1 MAARQAAKRVGHGNM
16 KVIDN
21 VEEWANLVEVASAA
35 AGLQPV
41 TAEVLLELC
50 NLEKRVFSNDNAA
63 AWLTKLR
70 QSSFADPLVQGMFLP
85 PRYPMINANAMV
97 RYLTKLT
104 NRWKVLPVRVW
115 ALWMSGCM
123 HACMPPLLLA
133 GLILPAGRRAD
144 ILLHAPADRRHRTIT
159 DNRSALHASHCRGWR
174 HISAGAGNLAE
185 TCAEWSARCRLV

>member
-1 MAARQAAKRVGHGNM
+1 MYRPALETCTRTLKKPAHWHASSNELRRLTVTPSAPIAIAVRQAAKRVGHGNM
-16 KVIDN
+16 KVVDT

-50 NLEKRVFSNDNAA
+50 NLEKRVFSSENAA

-70 QSSFADPLVQGMFLP
+70 QSTFADTLVQGMFLP

-104 NRWKVLPVRVW
+104 NRWKVLPVSVW
-115 ALWMSGCM
+115 AFCMSGCM
-123 HACMPPLLLA
+123 HACPPA
-133 GLILPAGRRAD
+133 ASTSD
-144 ILLHAPADRRHRTIT
+144 
-159 DNRSALHASHCRGWR
+159 SAC
-174 HISAGAGNLAE
+174 
-185 TCAEWSARCRLV
+185 